1 MVLGHHDERQ
11 DGHGSEID
19 KSFSL
24 SPQIYTSR
32 AVGDEGQG
40 DSYYYPT
47 TWPNL
52 DRIVLLNQ
60 SYKPEYIVESQGP
73 TDVIG
78 LALCY
83 TTNFMA
89 PDPSNIFY
97 VIPLTCPELLAS
109 EKASLSAFI
118 ASFTSQIMNY
128 ATPTV
133 TISVTATTTILLP
146 SGGKVI
152 LPSTTASNTLITT
165 LCDPVTTSPT
175 APPTSTGTDAANA
188 TGTSNASN
196 SKSSGLSLGA
206 KIGIAFGAIILVF
219 LLLLALLLLLRR
231 RRKNSPP
238 NTSHTPENLLSSSL
252 KNNESRDLSIAEKL
266 NLTDRTDT
274 NTPLTSHG
282 AITPYE
288 NDDDLPAPGSAF
300 TANTPVPISPRRSQV
315 SNTLRSHVGSRG
327 ISITSGISRP
337 VSPLGGNNGEI
348 TISRENS
355 HERLD
360 ERSIFDEEP
369 YTDSINGVSA
379 ASAAS
384 GALGAIVAAQMRSQG
399 DNIDGPRVYKGT
411 LQAPFLI
418 GLGMSAE
425 EVAREEE
432 EERRIDKAIAEAEE
446 ERRRVRE
453 RRER

>member
-1 MVLGHHDERQ
+1 M
-11 DGHGSEID
+11 
-19 KSFSL
+19 
-24 SPQIYTSR
+24 
-32 AVGDEGQG
+32 
-40 DSYYYPT
+40 
-47 TWPNL
+47 
-52 DRIVLLNQ
+52 
-60 SYKPEYIVESQGP
+60 
-73 TDVIG
+73 
-78 LALCY
+78 
-83 TTNFMA
+83 
-89 PDPSNIFY
+89 
-97 VIPLTCPELLAS
+97 
-109 EKASLSAFI
+109 
-118 ASFTSQIMNY
+118 
-128 ATPTV
+128 
-133 TISVTATTTILLP
+133 
-146 SGGKVI
+146 
-152 LPSTTASNTLITT
+152 
-165 LCDPVTTSPT
+165 
-175 APPTSTGTDAANA
+175 
-188 TGTSNASN
+188 
-196 SKSSGLSLGA
+196 
-206 KIGIAFGAIILVF
+206 
-219 LLLLALLLLLRR
+219 
-231 RRKNSPP
+231 
-238 NTSHTPENLLSSSL
+238 
-252 KNNESRDLSIAEKL
+252 
-266 NLTDRTDT
+266 
-274 NTPLTSHG
+274 
-282 AITPYE
+282 
-288 NDDDLPAPGSAF
+288 
-300 TANTPVPISPRRSQV
+300 
-315 SNTLRSHVGSRG
+315 GSRG